1 MTWPSGDP
9 NQPPAYQPPGAQ
21 YPPPPPPLP
30 YQNGPYQQGPY
41 APQGQYGQPPPGY
54 HYPTQAPPPAKKS
67 RKGLFIGLAVL
78 AVVLLGGL
86 VAAIVFF
93 VVATKDKVIATDLA
107 VGDCLTD
114 IPDAA
119 LVQLV
124 PKTDCN
130 QPHAGEAYAVLTMP
144 DGNYPGQSTI
154 DEWQN
159 KCPAELE
166 SYSPDAMTDDSIG
179 VFVLYPTAET
189 WGQGDRAIVCIA
201 TTEDKRSGSLR
212 G

>member
-9 NQPPAYQPPGAQ
+9 NQPPAYGQPGPQ

-30 YQNGPYQQGPY
+30 YQQGQYGPAGQY
-41 APQGQYGQPPPGY
+41 GQYGQPAGGYQYPEPPK
-54 HYPTQAPPPAKKS
+54 KKS
-67 RKGLFIGLAVL
+67 RKGLFIGLGVL

-86 VAAIVFF
+86 AAAVVFF
-93 VVATKDKVIATDLA
+93 VVAAKDKVIATDLA

-114 IPDAA
+114 IPDGS

-124 PKTDCN
+124 PKTDCS

-144 DGNYPGQSTI
+144 DGDYPGQATI
-154 DEWQN
+154 SEWQN
-159 KCPAELE
+159 RCPGELE

-189 WGQGDRAIVCIA
+189 WGQGDRAVVCIA
-201 TTEDKRSGSLR
+201 TTDVKRTGSLKK
-212 G
+212 

>member
-9 NQPPAYQPPGAQ
+9 NQPPEYQQPGAQ
-21 YPPPPPPLP
+21 YPPPPPL
-30 YQNGPYQQGPY
+30 PYQQGPY
-41 APQGQYGQPPPGY
+41 GPQGPYGQPPAGYPYPG
-54 HYPTQAPPPAKKS
+54 PPPKKS
-67 RKGLFIGLAVL
+67 RKGLFIGLGVL
-78 AVVLLGGL
+78 AVVLIGALIAA
-86 VAAIVFF
+86 VAFF
-93 VVATKDKVIATDLA
+93 FFATKDKVIATDLA

-114 IPDAA
+114 IPDGS

-144 DGNYPGQSTI
+144 DGEYPGEAAI
-154 DEWQN
+154 NVWQN
-159 KCPAELE
+159 KCPDELA
-166 SYSPDAMTDDSIG
+166 SYAPDALTDDSIG

-201 TTEDKRSGSLR
+201 TTDIKRTASLK

>member
-9 NQPPAYQPPGAQ
+9 NQPPAYQQPGAQ
-21 YPPPPPPLP
+21 YPPPPPL
-30 YQNGPYQQGPY
+30 PYQQGPY
-41 APQGQYGQPPPGY
+41 QPPGPYGQPPAGYPG
-54 HYPTQAPPPAKKS
+54 PPKKKS
-67 RKGLFIGLAVL
+67 RKGLIIGLSIA
-78 AVVLLGGL
+78 AVVLLGAL
-86 VAAIVFF
+86 VAAVAFF
-93 VVATKDKVIATDLA
+93 VVAAKDKVVATDLA

-114 IPDAA
+114 IPNGS
-119 LVQLV
+119 LVQMV
-124 PKTDCN
+124 PKTDCA

-144 DGNYPGQSTI
+144 DGNYPGEAAIS
-154 DEWQN
+154 EWQN

-166 SYSPDAMTDDSIG
+166 SYSPDAMADDTIG

-189 WGQGDRAIVCIA
+189 WKQGDRTVVCIA

>member
-9 NQPPAYQPPGAQ
+9 NQPPAYQQPGAQ

-30 YQNGPYQQGPY
+30 YQQGPY
-41 APQGQYGQPPPGY
+41 PPQGQYGR
-54 HYPTQAPPPAKKS
+54 PPAGYPYPAPQKKS
-67 RKGLFIGLAVL
+67 HKGLIIGLSVAAVL
-78 AVVLLGGL
+78 LLGAL
-86 VAAIVFF
+86 AAAIAFF

-114 IPDAA
+114 IPDGS

-124 PKTDCN
+124 PKTDCDE
-130 QPHAGEAYAVLTMP
+130 PHAGEAFAVLTMP
-144 DGNYPGQSTI
+144 DGDYPGESTI
-154 DEWQN
+154 NEWQN

-166 SYSPDAMTDDSIG
+166 SYAPHAVDDASIG

-201 TTEDKRSGSLR
+201 TTDEKQSGSLK